1 MAGVSVSHLPVQA
14 VRDTRVRDTRVSD
27 MRLSDTRLSDT
38 RLSGM
43 PIVSGMLIM
52 TSDSRRIRGG

>member
-1 MAGVSVSHLPVQA
+1 MAGVSISHMPVQG
-14 VRDTRVRDTRVSD
+14 VRDTRVRD
-27 MRLSDTRLSDT
+27 MRLGDT

-43 PIVSGMLIM
+43 LIVSGMLIM